1 MASESLRSGQPALTR
16 MRIFAAAAIF
26 CALAGVIAWRYWR
39 TVVAARENRFS
50 IAVLPFTNLSADPAN
65 QYFADGLTDEIT
77 DLLARNRTLRVSAR
91 ASASQFG
98 TKSGD
103 LGNVGRKLN
112 VANVLEGSVDR
123 SRDRIRIIA
132 HLERVADG
140 SHIWSNTYER
150 QSADLFAVQ
159 SELAQSIAGNLKA
172 AEGLPSAPR
181 HVPGAQAHDLFL
193 KGRYE
198 LQQLTPASLNLAEA
212 DFQQAVDLDPA
223 YAAAYAGLGTAR
235 YDRSPAWTQLRME
248 ADRKAAEEPFRKA
261 LELDPDQTGV
271 HAPLAAMKMQFDWDW
286 AGAERELKQ
295 ALAGPPDANANVY
308 YAYFLIFH
316 GRLAEAD
323 TYLQRAQDLDP
334 FGSATLN
341 NLGLARFFQGRYS
354 EALEV
359 EQKVLSVAPNM
370 IAPQLISGAMH
381 VMQGHPDVALA
392 DFEKLEQRF
401 PQARMYEAMAQA
413 GGGHRTA
420 ALLLMRPFEEQYP
433 IAGVPMQWFALAYG
447 LMGDEPNTVKWLG
460 RSADA
465 RDRRGGK
472 PLRGL
477 FPIGQTPCTPDN
489 KLDLD
494 CLAAEVKFCNRGGV
508 HGFVW
513 PQIAS
518 GWAGLTQKERM
529 EGAEAILAAGKGGK
543 TALVIGVQTLG
554 GDVNG
559 AVEYA
564 NTRRHGAD
572 AIVSLPPEKADAN
585 AMLEYYKTIGKATDL
600 PLFVQSTGDMS
611 VDLVVRMFRKFPPCG
626 GQGRGRQPAAAR
638 GRDSRE
644 NRRQA
649 ERLLRQR
656 RAHHDHRDGA
666 RLHGAIAPPPGWP
679 TSTRRRSICGTPARS
694 AKGSTCSAACWHS
707 KAFPT
712 PAPTC

>member
-1 MASESLRSGQPALTR
+1 MSPQSQGPLTEKPGSITPSAVLAALEEVLAGPDFAKVERPSRFLRHLVEATLRGETHRLKESVLGVEVFDRRSSWDPRLDAIVRQEAARLRKRLARHYLAAGAHALLRIDLPVGGYVPVFVSCSRPPESPAGQASTGNVTAMASESLRSGQPALTR

-212 DFQQAVDLDPA
+212 DFQQAIDLDPA

-465 RDRRGGK
+465 REWQALNLAVNPVFAKMRTSPGFRALEK
-472 PLRGL
+472 RLGL
-477 FPIGQTPCTPDN
+477 G
-489 KLDLD
+489 
-494 CLAAEVKFCNRGGV
+494 E
-508 HGFVW
+508 
-513 PQIAS
+513 
-518 GWAGLTQKERM
+518 
-529 EGAEAILAAGKGGK
+529 
-543 TALVIGVQTLG
+543 
-554 GDVNG
+554 
-559 AVEYA
+559 
-564 NTRRHGAD
+564 
-572 AIVSLPPEKADAN
+572 
-585 AMLEYYKTIGKATDL
+585 
-600 PLFVQSTGDMS
+600 
-611 VDLVVRMFRKFPPCG
+611 
-626 GQGRGRQPAAAR
+626 
-638 GRDSRE
+638 
-644 NRRQA
+644 
-649 ERLLRQR
+649 
-656 RAHHDHRDGA
+656 
-666 RLHGAIAPPPGWP
+666 
-679 TSTRRRSICGTPARS
+679 
-694 AKGSTCSAACWHS
+694 
-707 KAFPT
+707 
-712 PAPTC
+712 